1 MFWFIIQVAVK
12 FELLLPSSTSGPFD
26 IRLMGGTKSAQ
37 HYSGRVEVRRGSGNW
52 GTICDDDFDN
62 REASVIC
69 KMFGYPYGIIEERTH
84 VYFGAGNGTIFMDD
98 LNCTGNETS
107 VFDCQYSGWGNSN
120 CEHYEDAGVRCFSF
134 DRGNCHT
141 CTRNKP

>member
-1 MFWFIIQVAVK
+1 MFHSSLNQV
-12 FELLLPSSTSGPFD
+12 LLIFGTTSESLE
-26 IRLMGGTKSAQ
+26 IRLMDGNQTAWF
-37 HYSGRVEVRRGSGNW
+37 YSGRVEVRLANDSW
-52 GTICDDDFDN
+52 GTVCNDGFDN

-134 DRGNCHT
+134 DRGNC
-141 CTRNKP
+141 TRNKP